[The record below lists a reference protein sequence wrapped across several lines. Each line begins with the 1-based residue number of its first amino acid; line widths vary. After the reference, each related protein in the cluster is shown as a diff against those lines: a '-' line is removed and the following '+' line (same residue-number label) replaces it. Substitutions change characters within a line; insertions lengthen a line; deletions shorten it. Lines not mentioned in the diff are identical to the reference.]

1 MQSNSVPK
9 DVPTQTNLIRK
20 KRVTEPNPVNQR
32 TPQSPKSN
40 FSNRFKK
47 GLKQWKDV
55 FPFII
60 LGLIGAGVFVI
71 YPLIKGIIMSFQD
84 YNIMPGAE
92 SPFVGI
98 ENYKEAFQDETF
110 RYAVRNTIL
119 NTIVT
124 VPINWFLGL
133 FFACLINLHFIKFKV
148 TFRTLYYLPVITSWI
163 VVAFLFRYLF
173 ADGENGIINFIF
185 LHLGLIDKPI
195 SWLQNQ
201 WTAMVVVWLFHIWKT
216 VGWSVVIYLAALQ
229 GIPKNLYEAAA
240 IDGANG
246 IKSFIHITIPMLR
259 PITAFVVINLI
270 MGAFNIFPQVYFLTN
285 GGPMGQTEVLQ
296 SMIYKEAFNN
306 FNFGYS
312 SALSVM
318 MGIVIFLITWTQQ
331 KRLSNQGNI

>member
-1 MQSNSVPK
+1 MQGN
-9 DVPTQTNLIRK
+9 
-20 KRVTEPNPVNQR
+20 VTEQEIIILPK
-32 TPQSPKSN
+32 QSLSK
-40 FSNRFKK
+40 RFQK
-47 GLKQWKDV
+47 GLKQWIDV

-84 YNIMPGAE
+84 YNVMPGAE
-92 SPFVGI
+92 SPFVGLR
-98 ENYKEAFQDETF
+98 NYQEAFKDEAF
-110 RYAVRNTIL
+110 FYAVRNTFL

-133 FFACLINLHFIKFKV
+133 FFACLINLQFIKFKV

-173 ADGENGIINFIF
+173 ADGENGIINFMLLNI
-185 LHLGLIDKPI
+185 GIINEPI

-201 WTAMVVVWLFHIWKT
+201 WTAMFVIWLFHIWKT

-240 IDGANG
+240 IDGASG
-246 IKSFIHITIPMLR
+246 IKSFIYITLPMLR
-259 PITAFVVINLI
+259 PISAFVVINLV
-270 MGAFNIFPQVYFLTN
+270 MGAFNIFPQVYFITN

-312 SALSVM
+312 SALGVM
-318 MGIVIFLITWTQQ
+318 MGLTILFITWSQQ
-331 KRLSNQGNI
+331 KRLSSQGNL

>member
-1 MQSNSVPK
+1 MQENVTKQEIVILPK
-9 DVPTQTNLIRK
+9 Q
-20 KRVTEPNPVNQR
+20 
-32 TPQSPKSN
+32 N
-40 FSNRFKK
+40 FSTRFRK
-47 GLKQWKDV
+47 GLKQWIDV

-60 LGLIGAGVFVI
+60 LGLIGAGVFVV

-92 SPFVGI
+92 SPFVGLK
-98 ENYKEAFQDETF
+98 NYQEAFKDEAF
-110 RYAVRNTIL
+110 FYAVRNTFL

-133 FFACLINLHFIKFKV
+133 LFACLINLQFIKFKL

-173 ADGENGIINFIF
+173 ADGENGIINFMLLNI
-185 LHLGLIDKPI
+185 GIINEPI

-201 WTAMVVVWLFHIWKT
+201 WTAMFVIWLFHIWKT

-240 IDGANG
+240 IDGASG
-246 IKSFIHITIPMLR
+246 IKSFIHITLPMLR
-259 PITAFVVINLI
+259 PISAFVVINLV
-270 MGAFNIFPQVYFLTN
+270 MGAFNIFPQVYFITN

-312 SALSVM
+312 SALGVM
-318 MGIVIFLITWTQQ
+318 MGLTILLITWSQQ
-331 KRLSNQGNI
+331 KRLSNQGNL

>member
-1 MQSNSVPK
+1 MQENVTKQEIVIVPK
-9 DVPTQTNLIRK
+9 Q
-20 KRVTEPNPVNQR
+20 
-32 TPQSPKSN
+32 N
-40 FSNRFKK
+40 FSTRFQK
-47 GLKQWKDV
+47 GLKQWIDV

-60 LGLIGAGVFVI
+60 LGLIGAGIFVI

-84 YNIMPGAE
+84 YNVMPGAE
-92 SPFVGI
+92 SPFVGLR
-98 ENYKEAFQDETF
+98 NYQEAFKDEAF
-110 RYAVRNTIL
+110 FYAVRNTFL

-133 FFACLINLHFIKFKV
+133 FFACLINLQFIKFKV

-173 ADGENGIINFIF
+173 ADGENGIINFMLLNI
-185 LHLGLIDKPI
+185 GIIDEPI

-201 WTAMVVVWLFHIWKT
+201 WTAMFVIWLFHIWKT

-240 IDGANG
+240 IDGASG
-246 IKSFIHITIPMLR
+246 IKSFIHITLPMLR
-259 PITAFVVINLI
+259 PISAFVVINLV
-270 MGAFNIFPQVYFLTN
+270 MGAFNIFPQVYFITN

-312 SALSVM
+312 SALGVM
-318 MGIVIFLITWTQQ
+318 MGLTILLITWSQQ
-331 KRLSNQGNI
+331 KRLSNQGNL

>member
-1 MQSNSVPK
+1 MQPNLNTNNQTPILVPK
-9 DVPTQTNLIRK
+9 
-20 KRVTEPNPVNQR
+20 
-32 TPQSPKSN
+32 KSLQE
-40 FSNRFKK
+40 RFKI
-47 GLKQWKDV
+47 GIRQWAAV

-60 LGLIGAGVFVI
+60 LGLLGAGIFVI

-84 YNIMPGAE
+84 YNVMPGAE
-92 SPFVGI
+92 SPFVGFD
-98 ENYKEAFQDETF
+98 NYLHAFEDEKF

-133 FFACLINLHFIKFKV
+133 FFACLINLHFVKFKI
-148 TFRTLYYLPVITSWI
+148 TFRTLYYLPIITSWI

-173 ADGENGIINFIF
+173 ADGENGIINYF
-185 LHLGLIDKPI
+185 LVHTGLINEPI

-240 IDGANG
+240 IDGADG

-259 PITAFVVINLI
+259 PISAFVIINLI

-312 SALSVM
+312 SALGVM
-318 MGIVIFLITWTQQ
+318 MGLTIFLITLTQQ
-331 KRLSNQGNI
+331 KKLAKQGRI